1 MSSASA
7 IREKKMNRIAIL
19 MLGLLM
25 VNLPACSKKTEK
37 GFAGSGT
44 IEATEV
50 VVSAQARGEL
60 FSVNLQEGDI
70 VKKDQLLAMIDVK
83 DLKLQR
89 KASAASLD
97 ELEWNRKTL
106 EQDIAAA
113 AQTVNQSEISLEN
126 LKLTRD
132 RIASLFKENA
142 ATKDRLDKAETEYSL
157 GQSRLEAARKQ
168 LAGIKTRL
176 STLSATREKTID
188 TIHVLD
194 NQIEKENIVSP
205 LDGLVISKSVE
216 NGELANF
223 GTPICTIADL
233 SSVWLLI
240 YVGEDMLGKIK
251 VGGKARIHIDSYPN
265 QFYDGAVTWISPKAE
280 FTPKNVQTRES
291 RVDLVYA
298 VKITLPNPQGVF
310 KIGMPAEAYIEGL

>member
-1 MSSASA
+1 M
-7 IREKKMNRIAIL
+7 IRTALFLLSLSIAF
-19 MLGLLM
+19 
-25 VNLPACSKKTEK
+25 LPACSKKTEK
-37 GFAGSGT
+37 SFSGSGI

-50 VVSAQARGEL
+50 VVSAQTRGEL
-60 FSVNLQEGDI
+60 LSVNLQEGDL
-70 VKKDQLLAMIDVK
+70 VKKDQLLAAIDVK

-89 KASAASLD
+89 QATAAGLD
-97 ELEWNRKTL
+97 EIEWNRKTL

-113 AQTVNQSEISLEN
+113 AETVHQASISLDN
-126 LKLTRD
+126 LKVTRD
-132 RIASLFKENA
+132 RIANLYRENA

-157 GQSRLEAARKQ
+157 GQSRLEAAQKQ
-168 LAGIKTRL
+168 LAGMKTRL

-188 TIHVLD
+188 TLKVLD
-194 NQIEKENIVSP
+194 NQIEKENVLSP
-205 LDGLVISKSVE
+205 LEGLVITKSAE
-216 NGELANF
+216 TGEVVNF
-223 GTPICTIADL
+223 GTPVCTIADM

-251 VGGKARIHIDSYPN
+251 VGGKARLRIDSNPN
-265 QFYDGAVTWISPKAE
+265 RFFEGTVTWISPKAE

-298 VKITLPNPQGVF
+298 VKITLPNPEGIF